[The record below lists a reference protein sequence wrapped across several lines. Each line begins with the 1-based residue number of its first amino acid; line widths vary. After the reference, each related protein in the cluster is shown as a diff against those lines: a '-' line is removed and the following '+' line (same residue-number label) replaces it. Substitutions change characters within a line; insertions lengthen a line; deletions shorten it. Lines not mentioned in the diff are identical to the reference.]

1 METSLKAT
9 VRDNTGSA
17 QSRRSRGEGSIPAV
31 VYGLGMEPVSVE
43 IDAREF
49 TNALK
54 TEAGSNVIF
63 NLEVGKDKYTALARE
78 IQKHVYRNE
87 FLHVDFIQI
96 DLTKTVDADVQVNFI
111 GTPMGVKEEGG
122 IIQTINSSITISAL
136 PTNIP
141 TSLDLDISE
150 LNVGDNLSAGDVSLP
165 EGVELAD
172 SEDDSILITITVPR
186 AAIEEEEDI
195 EGLEGEE
202 VEGEEGAEGESSE
215 ETVEEESSDCL
226 LYTSPSPRDATLSRM
241 PSSA

>member
-9 VRDNTGSA
+9 VRNNTGSA

-31 VYGLGMEPVSVE
+31 VYGLGMDPVSVE

-87 FLHVDFIQI
+87 FLHVDFIQV
-96 DLTKTVDADVQVNFI
+96 DLSQTVDADVQVNFTGI
-111 GTPMGVKEEGG
+111 PMGVKEEGG
-122 IIQTINSSITISAL
+122 VIQTVNSTITITAL

-141 TSLDLDISE
+141 TSLDLDISG
-150 LNVGDNLSAGDVSLP
+150 LNVGDNLAAADVDLP
-165 EGVELAD
+165 EGVELAND
-172 SEDDSILITITVPR
+172 EDDSILITITIPR
-186 AAIEEEEDI
+186 AAVEEEEEI

-215 ETVEEESSDCL
+215 ETVEEESSDE
-226 LYTSPSPRDATLSRM
+226 SGE
-241 PSSA
+241 

>member
-1 METSLKAT
+1 METNLIAT
-9 VRDNTGSA
+9 VRENSGSA
-17 QSRRSRGEGSIPAV
+17 QSRRSRGEGNIPAV

-63 NLEVGKDKYTALARE
+63 NLEIGKEKYTALARE

-87 FLHVDFIQI
+87 FLHVDFIQV
-96 DLTKTVDADVQVNFI
+96 DLSQTVDADVQVNFTGI
-111 GTPMGVKEEGG
+111 PMGVKEEGG
-122 IIQTINSSITISAL
+122 VIQTVNSTITITAL

-150 LNVGDNLSAGDVSLP
+150 LNVGDNLAAVDVDLP
-165 EGVELAD
+165 EGVELAND
-172 SEDDSILITITVPR
+172 EDDSILITITIPR
-186 AAIEEEEDI
+186 AAVEEEEEI

-215 ETVEEESSDCL
+215 DTVEEESSDE
-226 LYTSPSPRDATLSRM
+226 SGE
-241 PSSA
+241 

>member
-1 METSLKAT
+1 M
-9 VRDNTGSA
+9 
-17 QSRRSRGEGSIPAV
+17 
-31 VYGLGMEPVSVE
+31 
-43 IDAREF
+43 
-49 TNALK
+49 
-54 TEAGSNVIF
+54 
-63 NLEVGKDKYTALARE
+63 DKYTALARE

-172 SEDDSILITITVPR
+172 AEDDSILITITVPR

-215 ETVEEESSDCL
+215 ETVEEESSDE
-226 LYTSPSPRDATLSRM
+226 SGE
-241 PSSA
+241 

>member
-1 METSLKAT
+1 METSLKAI
-9 VRDNTGSA
+9 VRENTGSA
-17 QSRRSRGEGSIPAV
+17 QSRRSRGKGSIPAV

-43 IDAREF
+43 INAREF

-54 TEAGSNVIF
+54 TDAGSNVIF
-63 NLEVGKDKYTALARE
+63 NLEVGKDNYTALARE

-122 IIQTINSSITISAL
+122 IVQTINSSITISAL

-141 TSLDLDISE
+141 TSLDLNISE
-150 LNVGDNLSAGDVSLP
+150 LNVGDNLAAGDVSLP

-172 SEDDSILITITVPR
+172 AEDDSILITITVPR

-202 VEGEEGAEGESSE
+202 VEGEEGDESESSE
-215 ETVEEESSDCL
+215 ENVEEESSDE
-226 LYTSPSPRDATLSRM
+226 SGE
-241 PSSA
+241 

>member
-1 METSLKAT
+1 MA
-9 VRDNTGSA
+9 
-17 QSRRSRGEGSIPAV
+17 P
-31 VYGLGMEPVSVE
+31 
-43 IDAREF
+43 
-49 TNALK
+49 NALK
-54 TEAGSNVIF
+54 TDAGSNVIF
-63 NLEVGKDKYTALARE
+63 NLEVGKDNYTALARE

-122 IIQTINSSITISAL
+122 VVQTINSSITITAL

-150 LNVGDNLSAGDVSLP
+150 LNVGDNLAAGDVSLP

-172 SEDDSILITITVPR
+172 LEDDSILITITVPR
-186 AAIEEEEDI
+186 AIIEEEEDI

-202 VEGEEGAEGESSE
+202 VEGEEGDESESSE
-215 ETVEEESSDCL
+215 ETVEEESSDE
-226 LYTSPSPRDATLSRM
+226 SGE
-241 PSSA
+241 

>member
-1 METSLKAT
+1 METNLIAT
-9 VRDNTGSA
+9 VRENSGSA
-17 QSRRSRGEGSIPAV
+17 QSRRSRGKGNIPAV

-54 TEAGSNVIF
+54 TDAGSNVIF
-63 NLEVGKDKYTALARE
+63 NLEIGKEKYTALARE

-87 FLHVDFIQI
+87 FLHVDFIQV
-96 DLTKTVDADVQVNFI
+96 DLSQTVDADVQINFN

-122 IIQTINSSITISAL
+122 IVQTVNSTITITAL

-150 LNVGDNLSAGDVSLP
+150 LNVGDNLAAADVALP
-165 EGVELAD
+165 EGVELAND
-172 SEDDSILITITVPR
+172 EDDSILITITIPR
-186 AAIEEEEDI
+186 AAVEEEEEI

-215 ETVEEESSDCL
+215 ETVEEESSDE
-226 LYTSPSPRDATLSRM
+226 SGE
-241 PSSA
+241 

>member
-1 METSLKAT
+1 METNLIAT
-9 VRDNTGSA
+9 VRENSGSA
-17 QSRRSRGEGSIPAV
+17 QSRRSRGEGNIPAV

-63 NLEVGKDKYTALARE
+63 NLEIGKEKYTALARE

-87 FLHVDFIQI
+87 VLHVDFVQV
-96 DLTKTVDADVQVNFI
+96 DLSQTVDADVQVNFNGI
-111 GTPMGVKEEGG
+111 PMGVKEEGG
-122 IIQTINSSITISAL
+122 VIQTVNSTITITAL

-141 TSLDLDISE
+141 TSLDLDISG
-150 LNVGDNLSAGDVSLP
+150 LNVGDNLAAADVDLP
-165 EGVELAD
+165 EGVELAND
-172 SEDDSILITITVPR
+172 EDDSILVTITIPR
-186 AAIEEEEDI
+186 AAVEEEEEI

-215 ETVEEESSDCL
+215 ETVEEESSDE
-226 LYTSPSPRDATLSRM
+226 SGE
-241 PSSA
+241 

>member
-1 METSLKAT
+1 METNLKAK
-9 VRDNTGSA
+9 VRENSGSA
-17 QSRRSRGEGSIPAV
+17 QSRRSRGEGNIPAV

-63 NLEVGKDKYTALARE
+63 NLEIGKEKYTALARE

-87 FLHVDFIQI
+87 FLHVDFVQV
-96 DLTKTVDADVQVNFI
+96 DLSQTVDADVQVNFTGI
-111 GTPMGVKEEGG
+111 PMGVKEEGG
-122 IIQTINSSITISAL
+122 VVQTVNSTITITAL

-141 TSLDLDISE
+141 TSLDLDISG
-150 LNVGDNLSAGDVSLP
+150 LNVGDNLAAADVDLP
-165 EGVELAD
+165 EGVELAND
-172 SEDDSILITITVPR
+172 EDNSILITITIPR
-186 AAIEEEEDI
+186 AAVEEEEEI

-215 ETVEEESSDCL
+215 ETVEEESSDE
-226 LYTSPSPRDATLSRM
+226 SGE
-241 PSSA
+241 

>member
-1 METSLKAT
+1 METSLKAV
-9 VRDNTGSA
+9 VRENTGSA

-63 NLEVGKDKYTALARE
+63 SLEVGKDKYTALARE

-122 IIQTINSSITISAL
+122 IVQTINSSITISAL

-150 LNVGDNLSAGDVSLP
+150 LNVGDNLAAGDVSLP
-165 EGVELAD
+165 EGVDLAD
-172 SEDDSILITITVPR
+172 AEDDSILITITVPR
-186 AAIEEEEDI
+186 AVVEEEEDI

-202 VEGEEGAEGESSE
+202 VEGEEGDESESSE
-215 ETVEEESSDCL
+215 ETVEEESSDESGEKQNSICWSL
-226 LYTSPSPRDATLSRM
+226 E
-241 PSSA
+241 SAR

>member
-1 METSLKAT
+1 METNLIAT
-9 VRDNTGSA
+9 VRENSGSA
-17 QSRRSRGEGSIPAV
+17 QSRRSRGEGNIPAV

-63 NLEVGKDKYTALARE
+63 NLEIGKEKYTALARE

-87 FLHVDFIQI
+87 FLHVDFIQV
-96 DLTKTVDADVQVNFI
+96 DLSQTVDADVQVNFTGI
-111 GTPMGVKEEGG
+111 PMGVKEEGG
-122 IIQTINSSITISAL
+122 VVQTVNSTITITAL

-150 LNVGDNLSAGDVSLP
+150 LNVGDNLAAADVDLP
-165 EGVELAD
+165 EGVELAND
-172 SEDDSILITITVPR
+172 EDDSILITITIPR
-186 AAIEEEEDI
+186 AAVEEEEEI

-215 ETVEEESSDCL
+215 ETVEEESSDE
-226 LYTSPSPRDATLSRM
+226 SGE
-241 PSSA
+241 

>member
-1 METSLKAT
+1 METNLIAT
-9 VRDNTGSA
+9 VRENSGSA
-17 QSRRSRGEGSIPAV
+17 QSRRSRGEGNIPAV

-63 NLEVGKDKYTALARE
+63 NLEIGKEKYTALARE

-87 FLHVDFIQI
+87 FLHVDFIQV
-96 DLTKTVDADVQVNFI
+96 DLSQTVDADVQVNFTGI
-111 GTPMGVKEEGG
+111 PMGVKEEGG
-122 IIQTINSSITISAL
+122 VIQTVNSTITITAL

-150 LNVGDNLSAGDVSLP
+150 LNVGDNLAAADVDLP
-165 EGVELAD
+165 EGVELAND
-172 SEDDSILITITVPR
+172 EDDSILITITIPR
-186 AAIEEEEDI
+186 AAVEEEEEI

-215 ETVEEESSDCL
+215 ETVEEESSDE
-226 LYTSPSPRDATLSRM
+226 SGE
-241 PSSA
+241 